1 MKWFRRQPEPLL
13 PPEWMVV
20 GLGNPGPE
28 YANTRHNVGFLVVEE
43 LARRH
48 GLKLSKAKHRALCAQ
63 GSIGGVSVLLVKPLT
78 FMNLS
83 GEAVRAL
90 VRELGLPPERV
101 LVVADD
107 MALQLGRVR
116 LKPKGGPGGH
126 NGHKSIVHALG
137 SQNYPRLKVGIGSAE
152 PGEAVDHVLG
162 KFRPDELP
170 EVRRAVEL
178 AVQGVEW
185 VLAEGVERAM
195 NRVNPAGQQPQT
207 SE

>member
-1 MKWFRRQPEPLL
+1 MKWFRRTQQPSL

-28 YANTRHNVGFLVVEE
+28 YSNTRHNVGFLVVEE
-43 LARRH
+43 LAKRH
-48 GLKLSKAKHRALCAQ
+48 GLKLSKAKHRALCGQ
-63 GSIGGVSVLLVKPLT
+63 GSICGVPTLLVKPLT

-83 GEAVRAL
+83 GEAVRGL
-90 VRELGLPPERV
+90 VREFGLPAERV

-116 LKPKGGPGGH
+116 LKPQGGAGGH
-126 NGHKSIVHALG
+126 NGHKSILQALG

-162 KFRPDELP
+162 RFRPDELP
-170 EVRRAVEL
+170 QVLRAIEL
-178 AVQGVEW
+178 AAQGVEW
-185 VLAEGVERAM
+185 VLTEGVERAM
-195 NRVNPAGQQPQT
+195 SRINPIGRQPQT

>member
-1 MKWFRRQPEPLL
+1 MRWFRKPRDPAL
-13 PPEWMVV
+13 PPEWMIV

-48 GLKLSKAKHRALCAQ
+48 GLKLAKAKHRAMFALGQ
-63 GSIGGVSVLLVKPLT
+63 IEGVPALLVKPLT

-83 GEAVRAL
+83 GEAVRGF
-90 VRELGLPPERV
+90 VREHGLPPDRV

-116 LKPKGGPGGH
+116 LKPKGGAGGH
-126 NGHKSIVHALG
+126 NGHKSIIQALG
-137 SQNYPRLKVGIGSAE
+137 SQNYPRLKVGIGSAD
-152 PGEAVDHVLG
+152 PGAAVDHVLG
-162 KFRPDELP
+162 KFTPDELP

-178 AVQGVEW
+178 AAQGCEW
-185 VLAEGVERAM
+185 VLTEGVERAM
-195 NRVNPAGQQPQT
+195 NRINPAGNPPQT
-207 SE
+207 SA

>member
-1 MKWFRRQPEPLL
+1 MRWFRTKQEPVP

-28 YANTRHNVGFLVVEE
+28 YTNTRHNVGFLVVEE
-43 LARRH
+43 LAKRH
-48 GLKLSKAKHRALCAQ
+48 GLKLAKAKHRALHTQ
-63 GSIGGVSVLLVKPLT
+63 GLVCGVPALLVKPLT
-78 FMNLS
+78 YMNLS
-83 GEAVRAL
+83 GEAVRGM
-90 VRELGLPPERV
+90 VREFGLTPERV

-116 LKPKGGPGGH
+116 LKPKGGAGGH
-126 NGHKSIVHALG
+126 NGHKSIIQALG

-185 VLAEGVERAM
+185 VLTEGVERAM
-195 NRVNPAGQQPQT
+195 NRVNPVGQQNQT